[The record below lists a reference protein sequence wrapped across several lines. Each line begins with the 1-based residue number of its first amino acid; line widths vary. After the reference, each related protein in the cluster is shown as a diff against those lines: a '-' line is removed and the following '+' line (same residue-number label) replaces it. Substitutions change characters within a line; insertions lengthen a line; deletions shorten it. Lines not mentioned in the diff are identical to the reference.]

1 MTRQSSMV
9 NIHKQLLFPLSFLV
23 LRVTDFYPTSGRA
36 DPQGRGLVSK
46 AGTVG
51 LSPGPA
57 SEQPSA
63 CPVSLVCLYTV
74 RNLIVTFRSK
84 FVCCTL
90 LKKNSQRP
98 HQKGLGLLENI
109 TSIPVMPPHSLKSIS
124 LCYRWLR
131 QACQID
137 FQWELGELFS
147 SCHCSSLKM
156 WPELCY
162 KWEKPLLLA

>member
-1 MTRQSSMV
+1 MV

-90 LKKNSQRP
+90 LKKKTVKDLTKRVLDCWKIS
-98 HQKGLGLLENI
+98 
-109 TSIPVMPPHSLKSIS
+109 PV
-124 LCYRWLR
+124 
-131 QACQID
+131 
-137 FQWELGELFS
+137 FQ
-147 SCHCSSLKM
+147 
-156 WPELCY
+156 
-162 KWEKPLLLA
+162 